1 MRGMLKL
8 LPIMVLILIFS
19 VMGCATSVTMR
30 YMVPAK
36 INMVDYR
43 SLAVFSVE
51 PYRFPFFDN
60 PPSVIPDMSGTSP
73 STVFSGFA
81 GGTERRIAKYL
92 TDRIEDDLRDTDY
105 FTLLTPPRSDAVGI
119 GYSELRMMGYDA
131 LLRVRV
137 TDLDVEEYI
146 FAKEET
152 VVVPPDVEGGQ
163 PTTETVLRH
172 HVMQKVGMDVVF
184 SLIDTATGK
193 IIASEQFSD
202 HYEQSYKLDKDLPPT
217 VASPPLYDKLVPMA
231 REFSKRF
238 SQLVAPRWESRSVSL
253 MKNKPENRRVEQAYL
268 MAKEGNLRLA
278 FEEFEDEW
286 DRSSHVPSG
295 YNAAI
300 ILESLGEMEEA
311 IQLMEDVWRTSGN
324 RTVGNR
330 LERMRRSYALHM
342 EAQGQL

>member
-1 MRGMLKL
+1 
-8 LPIMVLILIFS
+8 
-19 VMGCATSVTMR
+19 
-30 YMVPAK
+30 
-36 INMVDYR
+36 
-43 SLAVFSVE
+43 
-51 PYRFPFFDN
+51 
-60 PPSVIPDMSGTSP
+60 
-73 STVFSGFA
+73 
-81 GGTERRIAKYL
+81 
-92 TDRIEDDLRDTDY
+92 
-105 FTLLTPPRSDAVGI
+105 
-119 GYSELRMMGYDA
+119 
-131 LLRVRV
+131 V

-172 HVMQKVGMDVVF
+172 HVMQKIGMDVVF